1 MKKYPI
7 GFNTRQPEDNT
18 SVENKQPTAVPI
30 TPRKSVVRIYFP
42 ERNMS
47 LSYYNDLFDL
57 HCGDL
62 RLSLCSVDKTCRRFI
77 KHYDYIIMLVE
88 N

>member
-18 SVENKQPTAVPI
+18 RIGNAPLTAVPN

-57 HCGDL
+57 HCGDIVY
-62 RLSLCSVDKTCRRFI
+62 VDGKLEGLQGKVIDVNYSF
-77 KHYDYIIMLVE
+77 
-88 N
+88 